1 LHVSALNVRKL
12 NVLDIGCQVLN
23 CDRKFGPAENNIGDF
38 RSGLLVSVTALE
50 RVTYGFNAIN
60 MDNYLRLL
68 FLSVKKLE
76 GDRLI
81 KDSLRVPRDEG

>member
-1 LHVSALNVRKL
+1 MNMRKL
-12 NVLDIGCQVLN
+12 NVLDIGRQVLN
-23 CDRKFGPAENNIGDF
+23 CDSKFGPAENNIGYF

-50 RVTYGFNAIN
+50 RITNGFNAIN

-68 FLSVKKLE
+68 FLGVKKLE

-81 KDSLRVPRDEG
+81 KNSLRVPRDEG